1 MQKSH
6 HRVAILGSGPAGL
19 TAAIYAARAMLEPVV
34 FEGIEPGG
42 QLTTT
47 TEVENFPAFPEGIG
61 GAELPQRLKAQA
73 ERFGTQ
79 FITQA
84 VDEVDLSGR
93 PFTLK
98 AYEHEVTC
106 DALIIATGAS
116 ARYLG
121 IPSAARLKNRGISA
135 CATCDGF
142 FYRDQE
148 VAVIGGGDTAM
159 EEALFLTRFASK
171 VTVVHR
177 RDALR
182 ASKIM
187 AQRALEHPKI
197 EFAWNSVVDE
207 YLGDPDGDGL
217 TGLRLKD
224 VKSGET
230 RELAVTGCFVAIGH
244 KPNTDL
250 FKGVLEMDEVGYL
263 TVQPGRAATSLEGV
277 WAAGDCAD
285 RYYRQAITAAG
296 TGAMAA
302 IEAERWLAGQEV

>member
-1 MQKSH
+1 MEKSH

-19 TAAIYAARAMLEPVV
+19 TAAIYAARAMLEPVI

-47 TEVENFPAFPEGIG
+47 TEVENFPAFPDGIG
-61 GAELPQRLKAQA
+61 GAELPQRMKAQA
-73 ERFGTQ
+73 EKFGTR

-84 VDEVDLSGR
+84 ADEVDLSKR
-93 PFTLK
+93 PFTIR

-106 DALIIATGAS
+106 DALIVATGAS

-121 IPSAARLKNRGISA
+121 IPSEEPLKNHGISG

-142 FYRDQE
+142 FYREQE
-148 VAVIGGGDTAM
+148 VAVVGGGDTAA

-171 VTVVHR
+171 VTLIHR
-177 RDALR
+177 RDELR

-187 AQRALEHPKI
+187 AQRVLEHDKI
-197 EFAWNSVVDE
+197 ELAWNSVIDE
-207 YLGDPDGDGL
+207 YLGDPKGDGL
-217 TGLRLKD
+217 TGLRLRD
-224 VKSGET
+224 VKTGET
-230 RELAVTGCFVAIGH
+230 RELPVTGCFVAIGH
-244 KPNTDL
+244 TPNTGIV
-250 FKGVLEMDEVGYL
+250 KGLLDMDEVGYL
-263 TVQPGRAATSLEGV
+263 KVQPGRTATSVEGV

-302 IEAERWLAGQEV
+302 IEVERWLAD